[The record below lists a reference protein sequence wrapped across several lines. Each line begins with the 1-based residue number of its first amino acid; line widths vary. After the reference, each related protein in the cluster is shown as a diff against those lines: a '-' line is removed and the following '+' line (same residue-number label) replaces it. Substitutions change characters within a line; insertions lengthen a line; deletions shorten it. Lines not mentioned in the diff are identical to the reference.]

1 MRKMKKCNHCQTECT
16 EDTIYCPNCGERLEP
31 EMGQEKTEDTQ
42 ETVSEEIPEESQGD
56 MAEMNL
62 VLKEKLDFITGLLK
76 KNWKLVLGA
85 ICALAVIVTASV
97 VIKNKKYTINLEDF
111 YEVEYSGGNKYG
123 YAEGDFDD
131 NAIMDYI
138 LETSDRDD
146 DTSEFSNYMIVD
158 WIISNVDTKMSK
170 SENLK
175 NGDKIKITFEYPKG
189 AKVKGYRIKGKSMT
203 IEVKG
208 LDDYREIDTDELFE
222 GLEVTAEGY
231 SPGLKVHLENTST
244 DSVLSEV
251 NYVIKQ
257 VAAAEQKYYY
267 GNGDVIEIGIGNFDF
282 EAYKAIYVGEPAI
295 TYEIKGYPEVL
306 SSIEDLSDEQLN
318 EIKANIDT
326 WMAEECESDN
336 GNVWHDYE
344 PVGLKNLAFT
354 TSREII
360 PNASNTFFGIYECK
374 DIQNDGEICAIGI
387 FYCDVILDNGTLDF
401 SKVKTFTNEPGVL
414 YSSDAL
420 IERNEGYLKSDG
432 VQVIQ

>member
-1 MRKMKKCNHCQTECT
+1 MKKCNNCQTECK
-16 EDTIYCPNCGERLEP
+16 DDAIFCPECGERLEP
-31 EMGQEKTEDTQ
+31 EMGQEKTLDTQ
-42 ETVSEEIPEESQGD
+42 ETVSEEIPEESQKD
-56 MAEMNL
+56 MVEMKL
-62 VLKEKLDFITGLLK
+62 AWKEKLDSITGVFK
-76 KNWKLVLGA
+76 KNWKLVLGG
-85 ICALAVIVTASV
+85 ICILAVIVAAAA
-97 VIKNKKYTINLEDF
+97 ILKNQKYTINLEDF
-111 YEVEYSGGNKYG
+111 YEVEFSGANKYG
-123 YAEGDFDD
+123 YTTSNFDD

-138 LETSDRDD
+138 LETSDKDD
-146 DTSEFSNYMIVD
+146 DVSEFSNYMIVD

-175 NGDKIKITFEYPKG
+175 NGDKIKVTFEYPKD

-208 LDDYREIDTDELFE
+208 LEDYREIDTDEMFE

-257 VAAAEQKYYY
+257 DAAAEQKYYY

-306 SSIEDLSDEQLN
+306 SSIDGLSDEQLN

-326 WMAEECESDN
+326 WMAEECENDN
-336 GNVWHDYE
+336 GSVWHDYE

-401 SKVKTFTNEPGVL
+401 SKVKTFTNKPGVL

>member
-1 MRKMKKCNHCQTECT
+1 MKKCNHCQTECT

-257 VAAAEQKYYY
+257 DAAAEQKYYY

>member
-1 MRKMKKCNHCQTECT
+1 MKKCNHCQAECT
-16 EDTIYCPNCGERLEP
+16 EDTIYCPNCGERLKP
-31 EMGQEKTEDTQ
+31 EIGQEKAVDARVTISDD
-42 ETVSEEIPEESQGD
+42 VSEEPQGN
-56 MAEMNL
+56 MARMNL
-62 VLKEKLDFITGLLK
+62 PRKEKLDSITGVLK

-85 ICALAVIVTASV
+85 VCVLVVIVAAAAML
-97 VIKNKKYTINLEDF
+97 KNKKYTINLEDF
-111 YEVEYSGGNKYG
+111 YEVEFLGANKYG
-123 YAEGDFDD
+123 YAKDDFDD
-131 NAIMDYI
+131 SAIMDYI
-138 LETSDRDD
+138 LETSDKDD
-146 DTSEFSNYMIVD
+146 DVSEFSNYMIVD

-175 NGDKIKITFEYPKG
+175 NGDKIKITFEYPKD
-189 AKVKGYRIKGKSMT
+189 AKVKGYRIKGKSIT

-208 LDDYREIDTDELFE
+208 LEDYREIDTDELFE

-257 VAAAEQKYYY
+257 DAAAEQKYYY

-282 EAYKAIYVGEPAI
+282 EAYKAIYVGETTI

-306 SSIEDLSDEQLN
+306 SSIDVLSDEQLD
-318 EIKANIDT
+318 EIKVNIDT